1 MKSLLGRSLDGL
13 IHAAAVLGIAL
24 LLVQAA
30 WINYGVVARYVF
42 GSPDRSVTEASS
54 LMLVALAFL
63 GLPLALRADAIPKV
77 TFLVDALPARLRW
90 IVQLA
95 NAALIVLVGGFFG
108 YMSAS
113 ATLRTF
119 SSGVKSAVVGWPE
132 YLVWGTVAFSILLF
146 TVAALRQLV
155 ARAAARP
162 A

>member
-1 MKSLLGRSLDGL
+1 MRSLLGTSLDGL
-13 IHAAAVLGIAL
+13 IRLAAVLGIAL
-24 LLVQAA
+24 LLAQTA
-30 WINYGVVARYVF
+30 WINYGVLARYVF
-42 GSPDRSVTEASS
+42 ASPDRSVTEATS

-77 TFLVDALPARLRW
+77 TFLIDALPVRARWLL
-90 IVQLA
+90 QLL
-95 NAALIVLVGGFFG
+95 NALLIVLVGLFFS

-119 SSGVKSAVVGWPE
+119 KSGVKSEVVGWPE
-132 YLVWGTVAFSILLF
+132 YVVWGTVAFSLLLF
-146 TVAALRQLV
+146 TVTAVRQLV